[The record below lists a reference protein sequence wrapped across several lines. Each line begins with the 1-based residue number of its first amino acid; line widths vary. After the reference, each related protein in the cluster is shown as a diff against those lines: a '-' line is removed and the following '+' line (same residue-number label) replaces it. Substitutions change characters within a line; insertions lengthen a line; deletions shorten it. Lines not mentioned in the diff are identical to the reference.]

1 MIWPKQRTLPRF
13 ICIISNMALEVG
25 ELFFC
30 NMKTVCG
37 VLTPL
42 LLIRDLFSSFYK
54 CFDDYKCLA
63 LPLFIFFCLRA
74 PYKYVGT
81 NEAPG
86 R

>member
-37 VLTPL
+37 VPTL
-42 LLIRDLFSSFYK
+42 LLRIRDLLSFFYK
-54 CFDDYKCLA
+54 RFDDYKCMGIS
-63 LPLFIFFCLRA
+63 IFFC
-74 PYKYVGT
+74 
-81 NEAPG
+81 
-86 R
+86 